1 MSKGKVI
8 KFNLNSESLRIKE
21 ILRNRDF
28 IKVEIWA
35 ISDQYPNN
43 NASHFPLATMEE
55 NIKEKN
61 FYDKPVLGKFNTL
74 RGDYEEHNSETK
86 YDPELNSE
94 YEEYEDGETPMGFI
108 RNTDEV
114 RIVEEDGEHWI
125 VFTAVLWV
133 KYNYQK
139 IKKLLKDKRK
149 KVSVEVTVYESH
161 IDEHGIEVF
170 DKWSFDG
177 VTILGNIPN
186 TNIPI
191 KEGIE
196 GAHLTILEKMDSL
209 FSAKVKKLQFAYRD
223 LDLSLN
229 ESHDINEP
237 QRSLYNNV
245 EKEDKKL
252 FTVEQKQEILE
263 NSLKKAFIQ
272 SEEDVF
278 VMGEITEDTVHFSI
292 NGVEKLCNF
301 IIDEENQSLQL
312 KYDCDEDRD
321 NPNDGHD
328 DHDKNEPE
336 DHDVDDNE
344 EHIDDACD
352 KQAEAC
358 GEQTSEACGDKEQD
372 ECGSFIEE
380 KCEES
385 PSKTEQK
392 CEKDTQKEEEKCDNH
407 SEEECNFV
415 VINDVKYDV
424 FSLEEKYQA
433 DMSSK
438 NEQYE
443 NLHTQFTALQTKYN
457 DLLEELTSMKRN
469 AFATEMEAIAH
480 TYNLKKE
487 AIQKIVTDCKAG
499 LFSDKEACMKEIA
512 YQKLIMKNENE
523 VSKEFSAPV
532 YSSIK
537 EDEQNMSTD
546 VFSQLSNY
554 IKK

>member
-43 NASHFPLATMEE
+43 NDSHFPLATMEE

-114 RIVEEDGEHWI
+114 RIVEKDGEHWI

-312 KYDCDEDRD
+312 QYDCDEDRD
-321 NPNDGHD
+321 DPDDGHD

-358 GEQTSEACGDKEQD
+358 GEQKSEACGDKEQD
-372 ECGSFIEE
+372 ECDSFIEE

-392 CEKDTQKEEEKCDNH
+392 CEEDTQKEEEKCDNH

>member
-8 KFNLNSESLRIKE
+8 KFNLNSENLRIKE

-43 NASHFPLATMEE
+43 NDSHFPLATMEE
-55 NIKEKN
+55 NVKEKN

-114 RIVEEDGEHWI
+114 RIVEKDGEHWI

-161 IDEHGIEVF
+161 MDENGIEVF

-196 GAHLTILEKMDSL
+196 GAHLTILEKIDSL
-209 FSAKVKKLQFAYRD
+209 FSAKVKKLQFAYQN

-229 ESHDINEP
+229 ETHDINEP

-263 NSLKKAFIQ
+263 SSLRQEFIQ

-292 NGVEKLCNF
+292 NGVEKSCNF

-312 KYDCDEDRD
+312 KYDCDEDHD
-321 NPNDGHD
+321 DPNDGHD
-328 DHDKNEPE
+328 DHEPE

-358 GEQTSEACGDKEQD
+358 GEQKSEACGDEKQD
-372 ECGSFIEE
+372 ECGSFVEE
-380 KCEES
+380 KCDEE
-385 PSKTEQK
+385 
-392 CEKDTQKEEEKCDNH
+392 TQKEEEKCGNG
-407 SEEECNFV
+407 EEQECNFV
-415 VINDVKYDV
+415 LIDDVKYDV
-424 FSLEEKYQA
+424 FSLGEKYQA

-438 NEQYE
+438 DEQYQKLY
-443 NLHTQFTALQTKYN
+443 NQFTELQKQYSN
-457 DLLEELTSMKRN
+457 LSEELTSMKRN
-469 AFATEMEAIAH
+469 AFATEMETIAH
-480 TYNLKKE
+480 SHNLKNE
-487 AIQKIVTDCKAG
+487 AIQKIVEDCKAG
-499 LFSDKEACMKEIA
+499 LFANKEACLKEIA
-512 YQKLIMKNENE
+512 YQKIIMKNENE
-523 VSKEFSAPV
+523 VSKEFSVPV
-532 YSSIK
+532 YSGIK